1 MSETLLELSGI
12 RTGYGRIEA
21 LHGLDVT
28 IVGQSPGGAGATGA
42 LLNDAQ
48 EMLLGAC
55 KLGNTADNQV
65 VLRGL
70 SAAIRPVPAPG
81 VAGVLATSAR
91 KVVTLVLSFILFKK
105 PFTGS
110 HATAL
115 AVLAVG
121 VGLGIRA
128 KHRKPR

>member
-1 MSETLLELSGI
+1 MCI
-12 RTGYGRIEA
+12 R
-21 LHGLDVT
+21 D
-28 IVGQSPGGAGATGA
+28 S
-42 LLNDAQ
+42 
-48 EMLLGAC
+48 
-55 KLGNTADNQV
+55 
-65 VLRGL
+65 
-70 SAAIRPVPAPG
+70 
-81 VAGVLATSAR
+81 ATSAR